1 MEKVNSVL
9 RGKIMPKPL
18 ASVELAAKMLPPWF
32 ALQTAWQL
40 RGVFMEAELWC
51 RNFWLTSVRSS
62 LN

>member
-40 RGVFMEAELWC
+40 RGGLYG
-51 RNFWLTSVRSS
+51 S
-62 LN
+62 

>member
-40 RGVFMEAELWC
+40 RGGSLWK
-51 RNFWLTSVRSS
+51 
-62 LN
+62 LNYGVGISGLLQLDHP